1 MGRCHFL
8 PGDHKLRHSKKAFNK
23 ETKMRPSAELLSRTD
38 LLNQMEGLDII
49 FEKHLEMEK
58 KNKRTA
64 DEVMPWKK
72 KSILFKLPYWNHLLV
87 STT

>member
-1 MGRCHFL
+1 
-8 PGDHKLRHSKKAFNK
+8 
-23 ETKMRPSAELLSRTD
+23 MRPSAELLSRTD
-38 LLNQMEGLDII
+38 LLNQMEGLDVI
-49 FEKHLEMEK
+49 FGKHPKTKK
-58 KNKRTA
+58 KNKRKR